1 MFDGVVPFDSQADT
15 LGISSAYGGVLSSLE
30 VVYTLTPKGGLI
42 PPDDHRQD
50 PLMAPEE
57 GLKGSYI
64 EREEV
69 HAVYP
74 KHKHL
79 IAVEERTV
87 TL

>member
-1 MFDGVVPFDSQADT
+1 
-15 LGISSAYGGVLSSLE
+15 
-30 VVYTLTPKGGLI
+30 
-42 PPDDHRQD
+42 
-50 PLMAPEE
+50 MATE
-57 GLKGSYI
+57 GELRGSYI

-69 HAVYP
+69 YAVYP